1 MQAVLMAKLINNINN
16 YAFRMRFFW
25 RGIEYV
31 IVSDLF
37 LPDMADELYRKAPS
51 GVHLVAMRK

>member
-1 MQAVLMAKLINNINN
+1 MQAVLVANNINN